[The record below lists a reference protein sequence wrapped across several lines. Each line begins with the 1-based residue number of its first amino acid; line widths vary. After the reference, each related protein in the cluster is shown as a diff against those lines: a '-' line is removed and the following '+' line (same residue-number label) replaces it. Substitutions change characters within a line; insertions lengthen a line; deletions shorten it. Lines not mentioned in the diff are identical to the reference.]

1 LQRCAFFESSKQ
13 FSEPDVERVRN
24 SHHAAETQVFLA
36 ALEVPQVRAVH
47 SAYVREL
54 LLGPRKP
61 NRVFLWSYCACQWS
75 DLRTNRLDNNLTD
88 HAFRGT
94 HWSWKSPTSLKTLSP
109 GVCAMQ
115 PAESDL
121 LWLLDKTTARDHM
134 SDTQHNSVERIVGK
148 YHHGPSALGFLYLVG
163 SFWELLDSYK
173 NTRPYLISWP
183 DSARP
188 SSLLRC
194 WLLL

>member
-1 LQRCAFFESSKQ
+1 M
-13 FSEPDVERVRN
+13 V
-24 SHHAAETQVFLA
+24 
-36 ALEVPQVRAVH
+36 
-47 SAYVREL
+47 L
-54 LLGPRKP
+54 LR
-61 NRVFLWSYCACQWS
+61 CQWS

-148 YHHGPSALGFLYLVG
+148 IPPWAIGIGLFVSGGIFLGIARILQEHPTI
-163 SFWELLDSYK
+163 SDLL
-173 NTRPYLISWP
+173 
-183 DSARP
+183 ARFGEAFIIA
-188 SSLLRC
+188 SLLAA
-194 WLLL
+194 LVE